1 MNERK
6 NRKMDKPITH
16 IRKSNAISE
25 KNIINDKKERE
36 RKEIVRETVE
46 SFSSTLPSLDCKK

>member
-1 MNERK
+1 
-6 NRKMDKPITH
+6 MDKPITH